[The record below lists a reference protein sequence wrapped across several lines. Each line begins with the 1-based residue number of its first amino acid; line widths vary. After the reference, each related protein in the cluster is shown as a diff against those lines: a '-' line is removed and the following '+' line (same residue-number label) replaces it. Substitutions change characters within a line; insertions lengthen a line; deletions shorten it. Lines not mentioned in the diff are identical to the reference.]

1 MRKTLSIA
9 AVIIMGVSTLALSG
23 CGKYT
28 SSWSAVGYIHS
39 NDSDSG
45 YMNFYKFKGR
55 EVFTM
60 KSDSSERHI
69 KYSGTLEKGSVKV
82 YYDIGDEKK
91 ELFTL
96 KEGETIEAVSEDLS
110 EGKVYVIVETDGE
123 CSNGKLDFAIE

>member
-9 AVIIMGVSTLALSG
+9 AVIIMGLSALALSG

-55 EVFTM
+55 EVFTLR
-60 KSDSSERHI
+60 SDSAEKHI
-69 KYSGTLEKGSVKV
+69 KYSGKLEKGNLKV

-91 ELFTL
+91 ELFSL
-96 KEGETIEAVSEDLS
+96 KEGETIEAVSEDLA

-123 CSNGKLDFAIE
+123 CANGILDFKIE